1 MQDSFIKNKDKEISS
16 NISYENDYIKTKTIV
31 PKKLILFET
40 NPNKIFSQEKGNY
53 PYIKSLRNELT
64 NLDMDAKKFNHNI
77 TTSIKF
83 KNKEYIKDNKKLNI
97 NLLKRNKLTMNHLDY
112 YEEER
117 KKNYIKNKKYINSY
131 IKKLNNF
138 KYNNDLINKFLKRKK
153 DNFEKILYNM
163 PQVKKKIELDDE
175 YYYLHKKPEIIQ
187 IPVLRKFN
195 IIKRRFKNKIDEEI
209 FNVFNKKI

>member
-1 MQDSFIKNKDKEISS
+1 
-16 NISYENDYIKTKTIV
+16 
-31 PKKLILFET
+31 
-40 NPNKIFSQEKGNY
+40 
-53 PYIKSLRNELT
+53 
-64 NLDMDAKKFNHNI
+64 MDAKKFYHNI

-83 KNKEYIKDNKKLNI
+83 KKKEYINDNKKLNI

-163 PQVKKKIELDDE
+163 PQVKKKIELDDD

-195 IIKRRFKNKIDEEI
+195 IIKRRFKSKIDEEI